1 MLHDPNKIVVVDAET
16 FYSTDFSL
24 TKQEYNTS
32 AYIRD
37 KQFKTHCWAIKV
49 GNKKTKG
56 FKNPAD
62 GIKFLEDID
71 WSAYALCAHNTAFDG
86 FILAHHNA
94 IIPHFYYDTLS
105 MTRGLHNE
113 VSRARL
119 DDIAKFYKIGAK
131 SKTYLAPTKGIRD
144 LKPPML
150 AALLD
155 GCVLDVDLCYQIMI
169 KQIEI
174 YPEDELRLINMT
186 MQMFCDPI
194 LEVDE
199 ELARFTLSEEMLERR
214 FVIMQS
220 KADEKDLMSNPKFAE
235 LLRKAGVEPPT
246 KISNANGLETFA
258 FAQTDPEFIELL
270 NHDRKKVVL
279 LAKGRLAAKS
289 TQAETRAVRL
299 LQAGE
304 NGWKLPV
311 GYNYFGAKTG
321 RWSGT
326 NKLNLQNLPR
336 VNPKYPRPSD
346 GLRRAIKAPTGHVLV
361 VVDSAQIEARIVAW
375 VAGQQDLID
384 LFEAKQ
390 DVYRVFAGT
399 VYGKPIDQI
408 TDLERFAGGKVPI
421 LGLGYGMGWLKF
433 QTTLALGL
441 MGPPVVFDNA
451 TCKRIVNLYRG
462 RNHMIPAAW
471 KKLENVLS
479 KMAAGIEGEE
489 FDGLITF
496 DKTSIWLP
504 NGMGL
509 HYPNL
514 HMSED
519 GYKYW
524 ANGMWKKIYGGLL
537 FENIV
542 QALARIVVGEQM
554 LLTDLYLNKLSLKKT
569 EHARVV
575 MMTHDEIV
583 ACVPER
589 FGDKTLGAMLK
600 IMRTL
605 PHNWGTGLPLDA
617 EGGYDTCYSK

>member
-1 MLHDPNKIVVVDAET
+1 MLHDPQKIVVCDAET

-49 GNKKTKG
+49 GTKKTRG
-56 FKNPAD
+56 FKKPED
-62 GIKFLEDID
+62 GIKFLQDINWD
-71 WSAYALCAHNTAFDG
+71 THALCAHNTAFDG
-86 FILAHHNA
+86 MILSHHNG

-119 DDIAKFYKIGAK
+119 DDIARHYRIGAK
-131 SKTYLAPTKGIRD
+131 SKTYLAPTKGKRD
-144 LKPPML
+144 LPPEML
-150 AALLD
+150 RDLLD
-155 GCVLDVDLCYQIMI
+155 GCVLDVDLCYEVMR
-169 KQIEI
+169 KQLEI
-174 YPEDELRLINMT
+174 YPEHELQLIDMT
-186 MQMFCDPI
+186 MRMFCDPI

-199 ELARFTLSEEMLERR
+199 ELARLTLSDEMMERR
-214 FVIMQS
+214 HAIMLS
-220 KADEKDLMSNPKFAE
+220 KADEKDLMSNVKFAE

-270 NHDRKKVVL
+270 DHEKKKVVL
-279 LAKGRLAAKS
+279 LARGRLAAKS
-289 TQAETRAVRL
+289 TQAETRAARL

-304 NGWKLPV
+304 NNCRLPV

-336 VNPKYPRPSD
+336 VNPKEPKPSD
-346 GLRRAIKAPTGHVLV
+346 GLRRAIKAPAGHVLV

-375 VAGQQDLID
+375 VAGQQDLLD
-384 LFEAKQ
+384 LFADKQ
-390 DVYRVFAGT
+390 DVYSYMAMQIYSIPNIINVT
-399 VYGKPIDQI
+399 KDQ
-408 TDLERFAGGKVPI
+408 RFVGKVAT
-421 LGLGYGMGWLKF
+421 LGLGYGMGWVKF

-441 MGPPVVFDNA
+441 MGPAMEITAADSRKV
-451 TCKRIVNLYRG
+451 VNLYRG

-471 KKLENVLS
+471 KVLESVLG
-479 KMAAGIEGEE
+479 KMAAGCEGTE
-489 FDGLITF
+489 FDGLIVF
-496 DKTSIWLP
+496 DKNTIWLP

-509 HYPNL
+509 HYPQL
-514 HMSED
+514 HMSEN
-519 GYKYW
+519 GFLYR
-524 ANGMWKKIYGGLL
+524 ANNMWKKIYGGLL
-537 FENIV
+537 FENVV
-542 QALARIVVGEQM
+542 QALARIVIGEQM
-554 LLTDLYLNKLSLKKT
+554 LLTKTYLDKLKIKKN

-589 FGDKTLGAMLK
+589 YADKTLDSMLT

-605 PHNWGTGLPLDA
+605 PHNWGEGLPLNA
-617 EGGYDTCYSK
+617 EGGYDYCYSK